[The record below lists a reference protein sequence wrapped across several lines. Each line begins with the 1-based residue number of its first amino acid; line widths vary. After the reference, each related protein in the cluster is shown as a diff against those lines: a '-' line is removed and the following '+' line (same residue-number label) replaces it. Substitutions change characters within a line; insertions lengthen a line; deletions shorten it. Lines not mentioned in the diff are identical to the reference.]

1 MKSKIILIADDDQED
16 RDMLEEIILGIES
29 DAVIHSLAN
38 GHQVQ
43 DFLKKCDEKKLP
55 SIIVLDY
62 NMPVITGAE
71 LLVKIYAQEQF
82 KSIPVVIMSTSNAP
96 KHVEECL
103 ANGANEYFVKPTDFH
118 ELKNLA
124 QRILDMAN

>member
-16 RDMLEEIILGIES
+16 RDMLEEIILGIDSET
-29 DAVIHSLAN
+29 VIHSLSN

-43 DFLKKCDEKKLP
+43 DFLKQCDDKLLP

-71 LLVKIYAQEQF
+71 LLVKIQAEEKF
-82 KSIPVVIMSTSNAP
+82 KPIPVVIMSTSNAQ
-96 KHVEECL
+96 KHVDECM
-103 ANGANEYFVKPTDFH
+103 ANGANEYFVKPTDFR